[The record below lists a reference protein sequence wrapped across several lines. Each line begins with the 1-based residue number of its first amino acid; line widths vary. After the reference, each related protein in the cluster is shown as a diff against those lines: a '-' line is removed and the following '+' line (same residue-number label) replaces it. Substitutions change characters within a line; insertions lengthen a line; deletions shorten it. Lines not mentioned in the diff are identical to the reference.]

1 MLSDPYLIKQVL
13 VKDFDHFVNRDPKEQ
28 DYTDRLMSK
37 SILMMRDDK
46 WKEMRSTLSPVYT
59 TSKLKTLFVLLQEC
73 INDFISFYE
82 EKALKDNGTIEIE
95 THDVFARVT
104 ADGIAT
110 TALGFKGDCVKNE
123 KSKIFEIAAA
133 LESDFVNPTTAFF
146 VNTAPILFRI
156 FGFQVFRK
164 SVHEFF
170 ETNVLGEMRRR
181 RELNIHRPDV
191 IQMLIQAQDGKLKV
205 EDGDEVDG
213 NYVNTKA
220 KKISKWTDEEL
231 AAQALVLFL
240 GGFETTASLMQV
252 CC

>member
-1 MLSDPYLIKQVL
+1 MQLFSRIYAFYTLFGDYTLMLSDPYLIKQVL

-46 WKEMRSTLSPVYT
+46 WKEMRATLSPVYT

-123 KSKIFEIAAA
+123 KARFSR
-133 LESDFVNPTTAFF
+133 LPPRSS
-146 VNTAPILFRI
+146 RI
-156 FGFQVFRK
+156 
-164 SVHEFF
+164 S
-170 ETNVLGEMRRR
+170 
-181 RELNIHRPDV
+181 
-191 IQMLIQAQDGKLKV
+191 
-205 EDGDEVDG
+205 
-213 NYVNTKA
+213 
-220 KKISKWTDEEL
+220 
-231 AAQALVLFL
+231 
-240 GGFETTASLMQV
+240 
-252 CC
+252 